1 MAIRFVD
8 AQQLSQP
15 KLTKK
20 VIDQFRTSALIDALP
35 FDNTVKPAGGNSLDY
50 VYNRVTT
57 FSGAASR
64 VLNNDYTA
72 SEAATT
78 AIPSRLAIFGG
89 SFQLDRALI
98 LGEHEV
104 ADHVQFQV
112 EQKVKATIAQFHN
125 MFINGRQAAPVIQ
138 DSWEFDGL
146 DVLLTNSPTQE
157 ITPAAPIT
165 LVTSGNITA
174 NWQEF
179 LDQLRAMEAVM
190 DGAPTAY
197 LMNQAM
203 YAKFQSVMDRAGINL
218 ASKENYGRNVSVWGD
233 SLVMALGNRP
243 GNANPIIATDNN
255 GLTSIYAVRL
265 GMDGVHGVSL
275 AGGKLANVYLPNMQD
290 ASAVKT
296 GAVEMIAG
304 LAYTSTQS
312 AAVLR
317 NIDIA

>member
-1 MAIRFVD
+1 MPITFAQ

-57 FSGAASR
+57 FPGAASR
-64 VLNNDYTA
+64 VLNADYTA
-72 SEAATT
+72 SEAVTT

-125 MFINGRQAAPVIQ
+125 MFINGRQAAPVIAN
-138 DSWEFDGL
+138 SWEFDGL
-146 DVLLTNSPTQE
+146 DVLLTGGAQE
-157 ITPAAPIT
+157 ITPAAPIA
-165 LVTSGNITA
+165 LDTSANITA
-174 NWQEF
+174 NWQAF
-179 LDQLRAMEAVM
+179 LDQLRALEAVM

-233 SLVMALGNRP
+233 SLVMALGNVP
-243 GNANPIIATDNN
+243 GNANPIIATS
-255 GLTSIYAVRL
+255 GAGITSIYAVRL

-275 AGGKLANVYLPNMQD
+275 AGGKLADVYLPNMQD

>member
-1 MAIRFVD
+1 MPITFAQ

-57 FSGAASR
+57 FPGAASR
-64 VLNNDYTA
+64 VLNADYTA
-72 SEAATT
+72 SEAVTT

-125 MFINGRQAAPVIQ
+125 MFINGNQAAPAIPN
-138 DSWEFDGL
+138 SWEFDGL
-146 DVLLTNSPTQE
+146 DVLLTGGAQE
-157 ITPAAPIT
+157 VIPAAPIA
-165 LVTSGNITA
+165 LATSANITA

-179 LDQLRAMEAVM
+179 LDQLRALEAVM

-233 SLVMALGNRP
+233 SLVMALGNVP
-243 GNANPIIATDNN
+243 GNANPIIATS
-255 GLTSIYAVRL
+255 GAGITSIYAVRL

-275 AGGKLANVYLPNMQD
+275 AGGKLADVYLPNMQD

>member
-1 MAIRFVD
+1 MPITFAQ

-57 FSGAASR
+57 FPGAASR
-64 VLNNDYTA
+64 VLNADYTA
-72 SEAATT
+72 SEAVTT
-78 AIPSRLAIFGG
+78 AISSRLAIFGG

-125 MFINGRQAAPVIQ
+125 MFINGRQAAPVIAN
-138 DSWEFDGL
+138 SWEFDGL
-146 DVLLTNSPTQE
+146 DVLLTGGAQE
-157 ITPAAPIT
+157 ITPAAPIA
-165 LVTSGNITA
+165 LDTSANITA
-174 NWQEF
+174 NWQAF
-179 LDQLRAMEAVM
+179 LDQLRALEAVM

-233 SLVMALGNRP
+233 SLVMALGNVP
-243 GNANPIIATDNN
+243 GNANPIIATS
-255 GLTSIYAVRL
+255 GAGITSIYAVRL

-275 AGGKLANVYLPNMQD
+275 AGGKLADVYLPNMQD

>member
-1 MAIRFVD
+1 MPITFAQ

-57 FSGAASR
+57 YPGAASR
-64 VLNNDYTA
+64 VLNADYTA
-72 SEAATT
+72 SEAVTT

-125 MFINGRQAAPVIQ
+125 MFINGNQAAPVIPN
-138 DSWEFDGL
+138 SWEFDGL
-146 DVLLTNSPTQE
+146 NVLLTNSAQE
-157 ITPAAPIT
+157 ITPAAPIA
-165 LVTSGNITA
+165 LATSANITA

-179 LDQLRAMEAVM
+179 LDQLRALEAVM
-190 DGAPTAY
+190 DGAPSVY

-233 SLVMALGNRP
+233 SLVMALGNVP
-243 GNANPIIATDNN
+243 GNANPIIATS
-255 GLTSIYAVRL
+255 GAGITSIYAVRL

-275 AGGKLANVYLPNMQD
+275 AGGKLADVYLPNMQD

>member
-1 MAIRFVD
+1 MPITFAQ

-57 FSGAASR
+57 FPGAASR
-64 VLNNDYTA
+64 VLNADYTA
-72 SEAATT
+72 SEAVTT

-125 MFINGRQAAPVIQ
+125 MFINGAQGAPVIAN
-138 DSWEFDGL
+138 SWEFDGL
-146 DVLLTNSPTQE
+146 DVLLTNSAQE
-157 ITPAAPIT
+157 VTPVAPIA
-165 LVTSGNITA
+165 LVTSANISA

-179 LDQLRAMEAVM
+179 LDQLRALEAVM

-233 SLVMALGNRP
+233 SLVMALGNVP
-243 GNANPIIATDNN
+243 GNANPIIATT
-255 GLTSIYAVRL
+255 GAGITSIYAVRL

-275 AGGKLANVYLPNMQD
+275 AGGKLADVYLPNMQD

>member
-1 MAIRFVD
+1 MPITFAQ

-57 FSGAASR
+57 FPGAASR
-64 VLNNDYTA
+64 VLNADYTA
-72 SEAATT
+72 SEAVTT

-125 MFINGRQAAPVIQ
+125 MFINGNQAAPVIPN
-138 DSWEFDGL
+138 SWEFDGL
-146 DVLLTNSPTQE
+146 NVLLTGGAQE
-157 ITPAAPIT
+157 ITPAAPIA
-165 LVTSGNITA
+165 LDTSANITA
-174 NWQEF
+174 NWQAF
-179 LDQLRAMEAVM
+179 LDQLRALEAVM

-203 YAKFQSVMDRAGINL
+203 YARFQSVMDRAGINL

-233 SLVMALGNRP
+233 SLVMALGNVP
-243 GNANPIIATDNN
+243 GNANPIIATT
-255 GLTSIYAVRL
+255 GAGITSIYAVRL

-275 AGGKLANVYLPNMQD
+275 AGGKLADVYLPNMQD
-290 ASAVKT
+290 AAAVKT

>member
-1 MAIRFVD
+1 MPITFAQ

-57 FSGAASR
+57 FPGAASR
-64 VLNNDYTA
+64 VLNADYTA
-72 SEAATT
+72 SEAVTI
-78 AIPSRLAIFGG
+78 AISSRLAIFGG

-125 MFINGRQAAPVIQ
+125 MFINGRQAAPVIAN
-138 DSWEFDGL
+138 SWEFDGL
-146 DVLLTNSPTQE
+146 DVLLTGGAQE
-157 ITPAAPIT
+157 ITPAAPIA
-165 LVTSGNITA
+165 LDTSANITA
-174 NWQEF
+174 NWQAF
-179 LDQLRAMEAVM
+179 LDQLRALEAVM

-233 SLVMALGNRP
+233 SLVMALGNVP
-243 GNANPIIATDNN
+243 GNANPIIATS
-255 GLTSIYAVRL
+255 GAGITSIYAVRL

-275 AGGKLANVYLPNMQD
+275 AGGKLADVYLPNMQD

>member
-1 MAIRFVD
+1 MPITFLE

-57 FSGAASR
+57 FPGAASR
-64 VLNNDYTA
+64 VLNFDYTA
-72 SEAATT
+72 SEAVTT
-78 AIPSRLAIFGG
+78 AISSRLAIFGG

-125 MFINGRQAAPVIQ
+125 MFINGRQAAPVIAN
-138 DSWEFDGL
+138 SWEFDGL
-146 DVLLTNSPTQE
+146 NVLLTGSAQE
-157 ITPAAPIT
+157 ITPNNPIA
-165 LVTSGNITA
+165 LASSANITA

-179 LDQLRAMEAVM
+179 LDQLRALEAVM

-233 SLVMALGNRP
+233 SLVMALGNVP

-275 AGGKLANVYLPNMQD
+275 AGGKLADVYLPNMQD

>member
-1 MAIRFVD
+1 MAITFEQ

-57 FSGAASR
+57 FSGADSR
-64 VLNNDYTA
+64 KLNADYEA
-72 SEAATT
+72 SEAATE
-78 AIPSRLAIFGG
+78 AITSRLAIFGG
-89 SFQLDRALI
+89 SFKLDRALI

-104 ADHVQFQV
+104 VDHVQFQV

-125 MFINGRQAAPVIQ
+125 MFINGIQGAPAGTG
-138 DSWEFDGL
+138 SWEFDGL
-146 DVLLTNSPTQE
+146 DALLTGSVTQE
-157 ITPAAPIT
+157 VSLNTPIALDTSANIT
-165 LVTSGNITA
+165 LK
-174 NWQEF
+174 WQEF
-179 LDQLRAMEAVM
+179 LDQLRALEAVM

-233 SLVMALGNRP
+233 SLIMALGNVP
-243 GNANPIIATDNN
+243 GNASPIIATDD
-255 GLTSIYAVRL
+255 GITSIYAVRL

-275 AGGKLANVYLPNMQD
+275 AGGKLADVYLPNMQD

-317 NIDIA
+317 DIKIV

>member
-1 MAIRFVD
+1 MPITFAQ

-57 FSGAASR
+57 FPGAASR
-64 VLNNDYTA
+64 VLNAEYQP
-72 SEAATT
+72 SEAVTT
-78 AIPSRLAIFGG
+78 AIASRLAIFGG

-125 MFINGRQAAPVIQ
+125 MFINGNQAAPAILN
-138 DSWEFDGL
+138 SWEFDGL
-146 DVLLTNSPTQE
+146 DVLLTGGAQE
-157 ITPAAPIT
+157 ITPANPIT
-165 LVTSGNITA
+165 LASSANITA

-179 LDQLRAMEAVM
+179 LDQLRALEAVM
-190 DGAPTAY
+190 DGAPSVY

-233 SLVMALGNRP
+233 SLVMALGNVP
-243 GNANPIIATDNN
+243 GNANPIIATT
-255 GLTSIYAVRL
+255 GAGITSIYAVRL

-275 AGGKLANVYLPNMQD
+275 AGGKLADVYLPNMQD

>member
-1 MAIRFVD
+1 MPITFAQ

-57 FSGAASR
+57 FPGAASR
-64 VLNNDYTA
+64 VLNADYTA
-72 SEAATT
+72 SEAVTT

-125 MFINGRQAAPVIQ
+125 MFINGNQAAPAIPN
-138 DSWEFDGL
+138 SWEFDGL
-146 DVLLTNSPTQE
+146 DVLLTGGAQE
-157 ITPAAPIT
+157 VIPAAPIA
-165 LVTSGNITA
+165 LATSANITA

-179 LDQLRAMEAVM
+179 LDQLRALEAVM

-233 SLVMALGNRP
+233 SLVMALGNVP
-243 GNANPIIATDNN
+243 GNANPIIATS
-255 GLTSIYAVRL
+255 GAGITSIYAVRL

-275 AGGKLANVYLPNMQD
+275 AGGKLADVYLPNMQD
-290 ASAVKT
+290 AAAVKT

>member
-1 MAIRFVD
+1 MPITFAE

-57 FSGAASR
+57 FPGAASR
-64 VLNNDYTA
+64 VLNADYSP

-104 ADHVQFQV
+104 VDHVQFQV

-125 MFINGRQAAPVIQ
+125 MFINGKQSAPAIAN
-138 DSWEFDGL
+138 SWEFDGL
-146 DVLLTNSPTQE
+146 DTLLVGGDQE
-157 ITPAAPIT
+157 ITLNNAIA
-165 LVTSGNITA
+165 LDTSTNISA
-174 NWQEF
+174 NWQAF
-179 LDQLRAMEAVM
+179 LDQLRALEAVM
-190 DGAPTAY
+190 DGSPTAY

-233 SLVMALGNRP
+233 SLVMALGNIP
-243 GNANPIIATDNN
+243 GNASPIIGTDVVD
-255 GLTSIYAVRL
+255 GTTSIYAVRL

-275 AGGKLANVYLPNMQD
+275 AGGKLADVYLPNMQD

>member
-1 MAIRFVD
+1 MPITFAQ

-57 FSGAASR
+57 FPGAASR
-64 VLNNDYTA
+64 VLNADYTA
-72 SEAATT
+72 SEAVTT

-125 MFINGRQAAPVIQ
+125 MFINGNQAAPVIAN
-138 DSWEFDGL
+138 SWEFDGL
-146 DVLLTNSPTQE
+146 DVLLTNGAQE
-157 ITPAAPIT
+157 ITPANPIT
-165 LVTSGNITA
+165 LASSANITA

-179 LDQLRAMEAVM
+179 LDQLRALEAVM
-190 DGAPTAY
+190 DGAPSVY

-233 SLVMALGNRP
+233 SLVMALGNVP
-243 GNANPIIATDNN
+243 GNANPIIATT
-255 GLTSIYAVRL
+255 GAGITSIYAVRL

-275 AGGKLANVYLPNMQD
+275 AGGKLADVYLPNMQD

>member
-1 MAIRFVD
+1 MPITFAQ

-57 FSGAASR
+57 FPGAASR
-64 VLNNDYTA
+64 VLNADYQP
-72 SEAATT
+72 SEAVTT
-78 AIPSRLAIFGG
+78 AITSRLAIFGG

-125 MFINGRQAAPVIQ
+125 MFINGNQVAPAIPN
-138 DSWEFDGL
+138 SWEFDGL
-146 DVLLTNSPTQE
+146 DVLLTGGAQE
-157 ITPAAPIT
+157 VTPAAPIA
-165 LVTSGNITA
+165 LATSANITA

-179 LDQLRAMEAVM
+179 LDQLRALEAVM

-243 GNANPIIATDNN
+243 GNANPIIATT
-255 GLTSIYAVRL
+255 GAGITSIYAVRL

-275 AGGKLANVYLPNMQD
+275 AGGKLADVYLPNMQD
-290 ASAVKT
+290 AAAVKT

-304 LAYTSTQS
+304 IAYTSTQS

>member
-1 MAIRFVD
+1 MAITF
-8 AQQLSQP
+8 AQAQELSQP

-50 VYNRVTT
+50 VYNRVKT

-64 VLNNDYTA
+64 KLNFDYSP
-72 SEAATT
+72 SEAATE
-78 AIPSRLAIFGG
+78 AITSRLAIFGG

-104 ADHVQFQV
+104 VDHVQFQV

-125 MFINGRQAAPVIQ
+125 MFINGVQVSPVIT

-146 DVLLTNSPTQE
+146 DVLLADSDQE
-157 ITPAAPIT
+157 VSSDTAIALDTSANIT
-165 LVTSGNITA
+165 LK
-174 NWQEF
+174 WQEF
-179 LDQLRAMEAVM
+179 LDQLRALEAVM

-233 SLVMALGNRP
+233 SLVMALGNVP
-243 GNANPIIATDNN
+243 GNASPIIATDD
-255 GLTSIYAVRL
+255 GITSIYAVRL

-275 AGGKLANVYLPNMQD
+275 AGGKLADVYLPNMQD
-290 ASAVKT
+290 AAAVKT

-317 NIDIA
+317 NIKIV

>member
-1 MAIRFVD
+1 MAITFEQ

-64 VLNNDYTA
+64 KLNFDYSP
-72 SEAATT
+72 SEAATE
-78 AIPSRLAIFGG
+78 AITSRLAIFGG

-104 ADHVQFQV
+104 VDHVQFQV

-125 MFINGRQAAPVIQ
+125 MFINGIQAASAVT
-138 DSWEFDGL
+138 DAWEFDGL
-146 DVLLTNSPTQE
+146 DALLIESNQEVTPGTTIALDTSTNIS
-157 ITPAAPIT
+157 AK
-165 LVTSGNITA
+165 
-174 NWQEF
+174 WQEF
-179 LDQLRAMEAVM
+179 LDQLRALEAVM

-233 SLVMALGNRP
+233 SLVMALGNVP
-243 GNANPIIATDNN
+243 GNASPIIATDD
-255 GLTSIYAVRL
+255 GITSIYAVRL

-275 AGGKLANVYLPNMQD
+275 AGGKLADVYLPNMQD
-290 ASAVKT
+290 AAAVKT

-317 NIDIA
+317 NIKIV

>member
-1 MAIRFVD
+1 MPITFAQ

-57 FSGAASR
+57 FPGAASR
-64 VLNNDYTA
+64 VLNADYTA
-72 SEAATT
+72 SEAVTT

-125 MFINGRQAAPVIQ
+125 MFINGRQAAPVIAN
-138 DSWEFDGL
+138 SWEFDGL
-146 DVLLTNSPTQE
+146 DVLLTNSAQE

-165 LVTSGNITA
+165 LATSANITA

-179 LDQLRAMEAVM
+179 LDQLRALEAVM

-243 GNANPIIATDNN
+243 GNANPIIATSVA
-255 GLTSIYAVRL
+255 GITSIYAVRL

-275 AGGKLANVYLPNMQD
+275 AGGKLADVYLPNMQD
-290 ASAVKT
+290 AAAVKT

>member
-1 MAIRFVD
+1 MPITFAQ

-57 FSGAASR
+57 FPGAASR
-64 VLNNDYTA
+64 VLNADYMA
-72 SEAATT
+72 SEAVTT

-125 MFINGRQAAPVIQ
+125 MFINGNQAAPVIAN
-138 DSWEFDGL
+138 SWEFDGL
-146 DVLLTNSPTQE
+146 NVLLTGGAQE
-157 ITPAAPIT
+157 ITPANPIM
-165 LVTSGNITA
+165 LDTSINISA
-174 NWQEF
+174 NWQAF
-179 LDQLRAMEAVM
+179 LDQLRALEAVM

-233 SLVMALGNRP
+233 SLVMALGNVP
-243 GNANPIIATDNN
+243 GNANHIIATS
-255 GLTSIYAVRL
+255 GAGITSIYAVRL

-275 AGGKLANVYLPNMQD
+275 AGGKLADVYLPNMQD
-290 ASAVKT
+290 AAAVKT

>member
-1 MAIRFVD
+1 MPITFAQ

-57 FSGAASR
+57 FPNANSR
-64 VLNNDYTA
+64 VLNFDYTA
-72 SEAATT
+72 SEAVTT

-125 MFINGRQAAPVIQ
+125 MFINGNQAVPFIPN
-138 DSWEFDGL
+138 SWEFDGL
-146 DVLLTNSPTQE
+146 DVLLTGGDQE
-157 ITPAAPIT
+157 ITPNNAIA
-165 LVTSGNITA
+165 LDTSANISA

-179 LDQLRAMEAVM
+179 LDQLRALEAVM

-233 SLVMALGNRP
+233 SLVMALGNVP
-243 GNANPIIATDNN
+243 GNANPIIATT
-255 GLTSIYAVRL
+255 GAGITSIYAVRL

-275 AGGKLANVYLPNMQD
+275 AGGKLADVYLPNMQD
-290 ASAVKT
+290 AAAVKT

>member
-1 MAIRFVD
+1 MPITFAQ

-57 FSGAASR
+57 FPGAASR
-64 VLNNDYTA
+64 VLNADYTA
-72 SEAATT
+72 SEAVTT

-125 MFINGRQAAPVIQ
+125 MFINGNQAAPVIAN
-138 DSWEFDGL
+138 SWEFDGL
-146 DVLLTNSPTQE
+146 DVLLTGGAQE
-157 ITPAAPIT
+157 IIPAAPIA
-165 LVTSGNITA
+165 LATSANITA

-179 LDQLRAMEAVM
+179 LDQLRALEAVM

-243 GNANPIIATDNN
+243 GNANPIIATSVA
-255 GLTSIYAVRL
+255 GITSIYAVRL

-275 AGGKLANVYLPNMQD
+275 AGGKLADVYLPNMQD
-290 ASAVKT
+290 AAAVKT

>member
-1 MAIRFVD
+1 MPITFAQ

-15 KLTKK
+15 KLTKQ
-20 VIDQFRTSALIDALP
+20 VIDQFRTSALIDALT
-35 FDNTVKPAGGNSLDY
+35 FDNTVKAAGGNSLDY

-57 FSGAASR
+57 SPNAASR
-64 VLNNDYTA
+64 VLNADYTA
-72 SEAATT
+72 SEAVTT
-78 AIPSRLAIFGG
+78 AITSRLAIFGG

-98 LGEHEV
+98 LGEHEAV
-104 ADHVQFQV
+104 DHVQFQV
-112 EQKVKATIAQFHN
+112 QQKVQATIAQFHN
-125 MFINGRQAAPVIQ
+125 MFINGRQAAPVIAN
-138 DSWEFDGL
+138 SWEFDGL
-146 DVLLTNSPTQE
+146 NVLLTGGAQE
-157 ITPAAPIT
+157 ITPANPIM
-165 LVTSGNITA
+165 LDTSANVTA
-174 NWQEF
+174 NWQAF
-179 LDQLRAMEAVM
+179 LDQLRELEALM
-190 DGAPTAY
+190 DGEPTAY
-197 LMNQAM
+197 LMNRAM

-218 ASKENYGRNVSVWGD
+218 ASKENYGRNVSVWGN

-275 AGGKLANVYLPNMQD
+275 AGGKLADVYLPNMQD
-290 ASAVKT
+290 SAAVKT

-304 LAYTSTQS
+304 IAYTSTQS

>member
-1 MAIRFVD
+1 MPITFAQ

-57 FSGAASR
+57 FPGAASR
-64 VLNNDYTA
+64 VLNADYTA
-72 SEAATT
+72 SEAVTT

-125 MFINGRQAAPVIQ
+125 MFINGNQVAPVIPN
-138 DSWEFDGL
+138 SWEFDGL
-146 DVLLTNSPTQE
+146 NVLLTGGAQE
-157 ITPAAPIT
+157 ITPANPIM
-165 LVTSGNITA
+165 LDTSANITA
-174 NWQEF
+174 NWQAF
-179 LDQLRAMEAVM
+179 LDQLRALEAVM

-203 YAKFQSVMDRAGINL
+203 YARFQSVMDRAGINL

-233 SLVMALGNRP
+233 SLVMALGNVP
-243 GNANPIIATDNN
+243 GNANPIIATT
-255 GLTSIYAVRL
+255 GAGITSIYAVRL

-275 AGGKLANVYLPNMQD
+275 AGGKLADVYLPNMQD
-290 ASAVKT
+290 AAAVKT

>member
-1 MAIRFVD
+1 MAITFEQ

-50 VYNRVTT
+50 VYNRVKT
-57 FSGAASR
+57 FSGADSR
-64 VLNNDYTA
+64 KLNADYSPSQAVTK
-72 SEAATT
+72 

-125 MFINGRQAAPVIQ
+125 MFINGIQAASVIT

-146 DVLLTNSPTQE
+146 NALLIESNQEVSPG
-157 ITPAAPIT
+157 TPIA
-165 LVTSGNITA
+165 LNTSTNITT

-179 LDQLRAMEAVM
+179 LDQLRALEAVM

-233 SLVMALGNRP
+233 SLVLALGTRP
-243 GNANPIIATDNN
+243 GNARPIIATDD
-255 GLTSIYAVRL
+255 GSTSIYAVRL

-275 AGGKLANVYLPNMQD
+275 AGGKLADVYLPNMQD
-290 ASAVKT
+290 AAAVKT

-317 NIDIA
+317 NIKIV

>member
-1 MAIRFVD
+1 MPITFAQ

-57 FSGAASR
+57 FPGAASR
-64 VLNNDYTA
+64 VLNADYTA
-72 SEAATT
+72 SEAVTT
-78 AIPSRLAIFGG
+78 AISSRLAIFGG

-125 MFINGRQAAPVIQ
+125 MFINGRQAAPVIAN
-138 DSWEFDGL
+138 SWEFDGL
-146 DVLLTNSPTQE
+146 DVLLTGGAQE
-157 ITPAAPIT
+157 ITPAAPIA
-165 LVTSGNITA
+165 LDTSANITA

-179 LDQLRAMEAVM
+179 LDQLRALEAVM
-190 DGAPTAY
+190 DGAPSVY

-233 SLVMALGNRP
+233 SLVMALGNVP
-243 GNANPIIATDNN
+243 GNANPIIATS
-255 GLTSIYAVRL
+255 GAGITSIYAVRL

-275 AGGKLANVYLPNMQD
+275 AGGKLADVYLPNMQD

>member
-1 MAIRFVD
+1 MAITFLE

-57 FSGAASR
+57 FPGAASR

-72 SEAATT
+72 SEAVTT
-78 AIPSRLAIFGG
+78 AITSRLAIFGG

-125 MFINGRQAAPVIQ
+125 MFINGRQAAPVIAN
-138 DSWEFDGL
+138 SWEFDGL
-146 DVLLTNSPTQE
+146 DVLLTNSPQE

-179 LDQLRAMEAVM
+179 LDQLRALEAVM

-233 SLVMALGNRP
+233 SLVMALGNVP
-243 GNANPIIATDNN
+243 GNANPIIATNNN

-275 AGGKLANVYLPNMQD
+275 AGGKLADVYLPNMQD

>member
-1 MAIRFVD
+1 MPITFAQ

-57 FSGAASR
+57 FPGAASR
-64 VLNNDYTA
+64 VLNADYQP
-72 SEAATT
+72 SEAVTT

-125 MFINGRQAAPVIQ
+125 MFINGRQAAPVIAN
-138 DSWEFDGL
+138 SWEFDGL
-146 DVLLTNSPTQE
+146 DVLLTGGAQE
-157 ITPAAPIT
+157 VTPAAPIT
-165 LVTSGNITA
+165 LATSANISA

-179 LDQLRAMEAVM
+179 LDQLRALEAVM

-243 GNANPIIATDNN
+243 GNANPIIATT
-255 GLTSIYAVRL
+255 GAGITSIYAVRL

-275 AGGKLANVYLPNMQD
+275 AGGKLADVYLPNMQD
-290 ASAVKT
+290 AAAVKT

-304 LAYTSTQS
+304 IAYTSTQS

>member
-1 MAIRFVD
+1 MPITFAQ

-50 VYNRVTT
+50 VYNRVKT
-57 FSGAASR
+57 FPGAASR
-64 VLNNDYTA
+64 VLNADYSP
-72 SEAATT
+72 SEAVTES
-78 AIPSRLAIFGG
+78 IPSRIAIFGG

-104 ADHVQFQV
+104 VDHVQFQV

-125 MFINGRQAAPVIQ
+125 MFINGNQAAPAIA

-146 DVLLTNSPTQE
+146 DVLLTGGDQE
-157 ITPAAPIT
+157 ITPANPIM
-165 LVTSGNITA
+165 LDTSTNISA
-174 NWQEF
+174 NWQAF
-179 LDQLRAMEAVM
+179 LDQLRALEAVM

-243 GNANPIIATDNN
+243 GNANPIIATDND
-255 GLTSIYAVRL
+255 GITSIYAVRL

-275 AGGKLANVYLPNMQD
+275 AGGKLADVYLPNMQD